1 MVIRAHGR
9 NLKKKVRGRRKARDV
24 DLQPTTGGFHMADV
38 DKTWSGE
45 IVADD
50 GSVLGYLTRTDGE
63 MILYIQPS
71 WIAADG
77 TISVVLH
84 AASAAA
90 FARAT
95 QEAYSDAFCLES
107 GVSEALGAVRSSP
120 DPHHLATVAKPTV
133 EQSAVRLSPVMDSL
147 IFGDRRPPVPVSSTR
162 ARRPTQPSG
171 PLAS

>member
-1 MVIRAHGR
+1 
-9 NLKKKVRGRRKARDV
+9 
-24 DLQPTTGGFHMADV
+24 MADV
-38 DKTWSGE
+38 HKTWSGE

-84 AASAAA
+84 KAAAAA

-95 QEAYSDAFCLES
+95 EAAYGDAFCLELCAF
-107 GVSEALGAVRSSP
+107 EALEAVPCSP

-133 EQSAVRLSPVMDSL
+133 EESAVKLSPVMDSL
-147 IFGDRRPPVPVSSTR
+147 IFGDRRPSVPVSSIR
-162 ARRPTQPSG
+162 ARRPTPPSSA
-171 PLAS
+171 LAP